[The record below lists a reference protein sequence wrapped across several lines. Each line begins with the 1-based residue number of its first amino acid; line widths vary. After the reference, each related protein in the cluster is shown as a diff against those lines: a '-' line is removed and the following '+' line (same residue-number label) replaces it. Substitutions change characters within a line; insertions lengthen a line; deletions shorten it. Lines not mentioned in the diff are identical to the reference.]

1 MKNTLH
7 STLFLSIFLYETT
20 DLLAVN
26 STIWGAKVLIS
37 FELRKKYAKFSAT
50 FYVFF
55 QKSSTFAQEIARNQ
69 AAFRK
74 N

>member
-1 MKNTLH
+1 MFFSLL
-7 STLFLSIFLYETT
+7 LFLFICS
-20 DLLAVN
+20 N

-55 QKSSTFAQEIARNQ
+55 QKSDIFG
-69 AAFRK
+69 
-74 N
+74 